1 MLNRNSPG
9 PGKTWQTATVAVL
22 GLATV
27 IGLFC
32 VTSRPQAH
40 ADIDQ
45 KPVVKACPTGDPAQP
60 LGPNLPSIDL
70 VPKPS
75 QRMTILL
82 MGVDSNGR
90 DTDPF
95 LGTRSDTMM
104 LVGID
109 PIENRVGVVSIPRDS
124 RVRIPRHGV
133 DKINSAHAFGGA
145 ELAMETVRE
154 AFGVPVDHYIEVD
167 TGGLK
172 KLFEILGPVEVL
184 VEKEMHYTDH
194 SAKLH
199 VDLQPGLQ
207 TLTPEQAEEYVRF
220 RHDARGD
227 IGRIERQQWFI
238 RQASKKFKD
247 PSIVLKLPQ
256 LVCLG
261 YKCIRTDLPIQDVL
275 SLAAYA
281 KDFPH
286 ERVVTAML
294 PGEGQMISGG
304 SYWIPDALAGQAMFN
319 KILGCSTSGIRDPL
333 TPSVTD
339 ATISSASTSTET
351 DTSVSTEP
359 ALVNPSEISLPE
371 DSLPPSQPGLRY
383 DFSKPASVAIKYPKG
398 CEKLAEAM
406 AENLKTA
413 GFNVRYRWQIPSV
426 ECQHELL
433 VQHSLRATDDETGKI
448 CQSIP
453 EIKQFPVSLAI
464 ESRPLTDF
472 TIIISPNSLMPSI
485 VHEEPAPSTTADTNQ
500 LPIPD
505 KKQPLNVSAS
515 AH

>member
-1 MLNRNSPG
+1 MLNGNSPG
-9 PGKTWQTATVAVL
+9 PGKTWQAATVAVV
-22 GLATV
+22 GLASV

-32 VTSRPQAH
+32 LTSRPLIPAESNV
-40 ADIDQ
+40 
-45 KPVVKACPTGDPAQP
+45 KPVVHACQPAEASQP
-60 LGPNLPSIDL
+60 IGPNLPSIDL

-75 QRMTILL
+75 QRLTILL

-90 DTDPF
+90 DADPF

-104 LVGID
+104 LVGVD

-133 DKINSAHAFGGA
+133 DKINSAHAFGGP

-261 YKCIRTDLPIQDVL
+261 YQCIRTDLPIQEVL

-333 TPSVTD
+333 TPSLTD
-339 ATISSASTSTET
+339 GTASSST
-351 DTSVSTEP
+351 DTSSPTETTYI
-359 ALVNPSEISLPE
+359 NPSEITLPE
-371 DSLPPSQPGLRY
+371 DSQPPTQPGLRY
-383 DFSKPASVAIKYPKG
+383 DYSKPASIAIKYPKG
-398 CEKLAEAM
+398 SEKLAETI

-433 VQHSLRATDDETGKI
+433 VQHSLRATDDETSKI
-448 CQSIP
+448 YQSIP
-453 EIKQFPVSLAI
+453 EVKQFPVSLAI

-472 TIIISPNSLMPSI
+472 TIIVSPNSQMPSI
-485 VHEEPAPSTTADTNQ
+485 VHEEPAASTADASQ
-500 LPIPD
+500 LPLSD
-505 KKQPLNVSAS
+505 KKPPINVSAS

>member
-1 MLNRNSPG
+1 M
-9 PGKTWQTATVAVL
+9 
-22 GLATV
+22 
-27 IGLFC
+27 
-32 VTSRPQAH
+32 
-40 ADIDQ
+40 DQ
-45 KPVVKACPTGDPAQP
+45 KPAQVCQTNIVPGQP

-261 YKCIRTDLPIQDVL
+261 YQCIRTDLPIQDVL

-339 ATISSASTSTET
+339 ATTTLAST
-351 DTSVSTEP
+351 DTSSSITETP
-359 ALVNPSEISLPE
+359 IVNPSEITLPE
-371 DSLPPSQPGLRY
+371 DSLPPTQPGLRY
-383 DFSKPASVAIKYPKG
+383 DFSKPSSVAIKYPKG
-398 CEKLAEAM
+398 SEKLAEAM
-406 AENLKTA
+406 AENLKNA
-413 GFNVRYRWQIPSV
+413 GFNVRYRWQIPAV

-433 VQHSLRATDDETGKI
+433 VQHSMRATDDETSKI
-448 CQSIP
+448 YQSIP
-453 EIKQFPVSLAI
+453 EVKQFPISLAI

-472 TIIISPNSLMPSI
+472 TIIVSPNSSMPSI
-485 VHEEPAPSTTADTNQ
+485 VHEDPASSTADANQ
-500 LPIPD
+500 LPMTD
-505 KKQPLNVSAS
+505 KKPPLNVSAS